1 MAAHVK
7 FFLQS
12 ALDLLYPPHCE
23 SCQKPGRLL
32 CRQCVKRLRRI
43 YPPYCSVCSLP
54 VIGRISENF
63 ICMNCRHRKFHFQF
77 AVCGYEANDV
87 VRLLIHRFKYHG
99 ISRLE
104 RILSQLIFRA
114 WRDERVAVLPPEI
127 LVPVPLHPSRERER
141 GFNQAR
147 RLAESLSRQTGI
159 PCVSLLKKSVS
170 TEPQALLNR
179 RQRRQ
184 NLRGAFILRH
194 NKPLNGRFVML
205 VDDVLTTGSTLEECS
220 KTLLAGGAR
229 AVSAITV
236 ARA

>member
-1 MAAHVK
+1 MAATIRLL
-7 FFLQS
+7 LQS

-43 YPPYCSVCSLP
+43 HPPYCHVCSLP
-54 VIGRISENF
+54 VIGRISGNF
-63 ICMNCRHRKFHFQF
+63 VCTNCRHRKFHFQF

-104 RILSQLIFRA
+104 FILAQLIFHA
-114 WRDERVAVLPPEI
+114 WRDERVAVHPPEI

-147 RLAESLSRQTGI
+147 RLAEALSKQTGI
-159 PCVSLLKKSVS
+159 PCGSLLKKSVF
-170 TEPQALLNR
+170 TESQALLNR
-179 RQRRQ
+179 SQRRQ
-184 NLRGAFILRH
+184 NLRGAFTLRQ
-194 NKPLNGRFVML
+194 NRSLNGVSIML